1 MLEDLTPP
9 SAKRSCKVGNIAATL
24 EKKDRDI
31 LLTAIADRDSWPI
44 KSLSKALRS
53 RGIELSDSP
62 LSNHRAKACACFG

>member
-9 SAKRSCKVGNIAATL
+9 SAKRSCKVGNVAATL

-31 LLTAIADRDSWPI
+31 LLNAVADRDSWPI
-44 KSLSKALRS
+44 KSLSKALRI

-62 LSNHRAKACACFG
+62 LSNHRAKACACFA